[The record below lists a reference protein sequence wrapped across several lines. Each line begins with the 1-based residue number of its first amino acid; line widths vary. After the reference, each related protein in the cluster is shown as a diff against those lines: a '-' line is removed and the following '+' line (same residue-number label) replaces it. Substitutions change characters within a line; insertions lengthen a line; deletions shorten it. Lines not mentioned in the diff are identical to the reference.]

1 MGHSEVGSMK
11 AFALCWLCLTLVLS
25 TTGCKSLFSS
35 TSQRSRT
42 PWQNFEQAQAAYDQV
57 IPHKT
62 SVTELKGL
70 GFDPLN
76 TPNVK
81 ILTYLD
87 LIQRFIPNASIT
99 LNDLQ
104 PDVRSCIESKDCCH
118 AYELELDL
126 TDNKRYGNLM
136 LDIFG
141 FNRKTKTTGWTFKA
155 LIIVKDDVV
164 AYKLRS
170 GQPNVDR
177 LEKKTKPL
185 GPLQELDNI
194 LLKLIGSF

>member
-1 MGHSEVGSMK
+1 MK
-11 AFALCWLCLTLVLS
+11 LLTTCLLCLALVAS

-35 TSQRSRT
+35 SSQRSRT

-62 SVTELKGL
+62 SVAELKGL
-70 GFDPLN
+70 GFDPLT

-118 AYELELDL
+118 AYEMDLEL
-126 TDNKRYGNLM
+126 TDSKRYGNLF
-136 LDIFG
+136 LDVFG

-155 LIIVKDDVV
+155 LIIVKDETV

-170 GQPNVDR
+170 GEPNVDK

-194 LLKLIGSF
+194 ATKLIGAF

>member
-1 MGHSEVGSMK
+1 
-11 AFALCWLCLTLVLS
+11 
-25 TTGCKSLFSS
+25 LFSS
-35 TSQRSRT
+35 TSQRART
-42 PWQNFEQAQAAYDQV
+42 PWQNFDEAQTAYDKV
-57 IPHKT
+57 VPHKT
-62 SVTELKGL
+62 TVNELKTM
-70 GFDPLN
+70 GFDPMT

-99 LNDLQ
+99 FDDLQ
-104 PDVRSCIESKDCCH
+104 PDVRACIESKDCCH
-118 AYELELDL
+118 AYEMDLDL
-126 TDNKRYGNLM
+126 TDNKRFGNLA

-170 GQPNVDR
+170 GEPNVDR

-185 GPLQELDNI
+185 GPLQEMDNI
-194 LLKLIGSF
+194 LMKVISAF

>member
-1 MGHSEVGSMK
+1 MK
-11 AFALCWLCLTLVLS
+11 TYAMCLLYLALVL
-25 TTGCKSLFSS
+25 TNTGCKSLFSS
-35 TSQRSRT
+35 TSTKTRT
-42 PWQNFEQAQAAYDQV
+42 NWKSYDEAESAYDKI

-62 SVTELKGL
+62 TVDELKGL
-70 GFDPLN
+70 GFDPHTTSN
-76 TPNVK
+76 IR

-104 PDVRSCIESKDCCH
+104 PDVRACIESKDCCH
-118 AYELELDL
+118 AYEMDLEM
-126 TDNKRYGNLM
+126 TDAKRYGNLA

-170 GQPNVDR
+170 GLPNVDR
-177 LEKKTKPL
+177 LDKKTKPL
-185 GPLQELDNI
+185 GPFQELEN
-194 LLKLIGSF
+194 LLFKLPGIM

>member
-1 MGHSEVGSMK
+1 
-11 AFALCWLCLTLVLS
+11 
-25 TTGCKSLFSS
+25 LFSS
-35 TSQRSRT
+35 SSQRTRT
-42 PWQNFEQAQAAYDQV
+42 TWQNFEQAQSAYDRV
-57 IPHKT
+57 VPHKT
-62 SVTELKGL
+62 TITELKTM
-70 GFDPLN
+70 GFDPHQ

-87 LIQRFIPNASIT
+87 IIQRFIPNASIT

-104 PDVRSCIESKDCCH
+104 EDVRACIESKDCCH
-118 AYELELDL
+118 AYELDL
-126 TDNKRYGNLM
+126 EMTDSKRYGNLV
-136 LDIFG
+136 LDMFG

-170 GQPNVDR
+170 GEPNVDK

-185 GPLQELDNI
+185 GPLQEIDNV
-194 LLKLIGSF
+194 LTKLISAF

>member
-1 MGHSEVGSMK
+1 M
-11 AFALCWLCLTLVLS
+11 
-25 TTGCKSLFSS
+25 
-35 TSQRSRT
+35 
-42 PWQNFEQAQAAYDQV
+42 
-57 IPHKT
+57 
-62 SVTELKGL
+62 
-70 GFDPLN
+70 GFDPHQ

-87 LIQRFIPNASIT
+87 IIQRFIPNASIT

-104 PDVRSCIESKDCCH
+104 EDVRACIESKDCCH
-118 AYELELDL
+118 AYELDL
-126 TDNKRYGNLM
+126 EMTDSKRYGNLV
-136 LDIFG
+136 LDMFG

-170 GQPNVDR
+170 GEPNVDK

-185 GPLQELDNI
+185 GPLQEIDNV
-194 LLKLIGSF
+194 LTKLISAF

>member
-1 MGHSEVGSMK
+1 MK
-11 AFALCWLCLTLVLS
+11 AFALCLLYLALVLT
-25 TTGCKSLFSS
+25 TTGCKALFSS

-42 PWQNFEQAQAAYDQV
+42 PWHNFDEAQSAFDKV

-62 SVTELKGL
+62 TVSELRTM
-70 GFDPLN
+70 GFDPMT
-76 TPNVK
+76 TPNIK

-87 LIQRFIPNASIT
+87 LIQRFVPNASIT
-99 LNDLQ
+99 LDDLQ
-104 PDVRSCIESKDCCH
+104 PDVKACIESKDCCH
-118 AYELELDL
+118 AYEMDLEL
-126 TDNKRYGNLM
+126 TDSKRYGNLAA
-136 LDIFG
+136 DVFG

-170 GQPNVDR
+170 GEPNVDR
-177 LEKKTKPL
+177 LDKKTKPL

-194 LLKLIGSF
+194 ILKAIGAF